1 MVSRGFG
8 GGEDGG
14 LRGLPVAECDA
25 DAAEIGAHVEG
36 VGLAG
41 ALVVAVK
48 ALPTCLGGKKEME
61 IT

>member
-1 MVSRGFG
+1 MVGRGFG

-25 DAAEIGAHVEG
+25 DAAEVGAHVEG

-48 ALPTCLGGKKEME
+48 ALPTCLGGKKGMK